1 MSRVGS
7 LEDDVRSSPR
17 SLLVTESRRLGSI
30 GRCASS
36 SSLRSVGPR
45 VRFAGETPWESR
57 DADVSGGSSGPRGF
71 EGGLGSGASARGG
84 LAGEEGGGAGVPLL
98 SDPAPHPLSPFAEP
112 LVEELVL
119 DEGGEGALL
128 SRFDARARRQWAASA
143 EQCFSPRQ
151 VLHYAS
157 VLAVLGVFCLA
168 GARLYN
174 MGFFSPTNDGFP
186 RIVDGAALEPATGA
200 AFLLRA
206 APPVCDGAPPFDLFG
221 VSAWVVRNATAGAV
235 GLYVLN
241 EGEQELASWRKLAS
255 QRDYARLF
263 EQLVQADEPG
273 EQGHAVALRITLT
286 QAEPEPRLLAKA
298 WAAELRPLLRPR
310 VGLVEAERELAAFEA
325 WFPHDAPLPK
335 GLDLWATWDGDET
348 RLLIAAPG
356 GAPAAPP
363 AAPAALG
370 PPELGRAIVKN
381 ELDARGPSLVRLLF
395 RHPAFASG
403 LRSEP
408 SPDAAAQ
415 RREGGRP
422 EQRAALRSVCARLGL
437 RGTPVSSQLRL

>member
-1 MSRVGS
+1 M
-7 LEDDVRSSPR
+7 
-17 SLLVTESRRLGSI
+17 
-30 GRCASS
+30 
-36 SSLRSVGPR
+36 GPR
-45 VRFAGETPWESR
+45 VRFAGETSWDSR
-57 DADVSGGSSGPRGF
+57 DADVSGGSSGPRGS

-112 LVEELVL
+112 LVEELNL
-119 DEGGEGALL
+119 DDGGEGALL
-128 SRFDARARRQWAASA
+128 SRLDARARRQWAASA
-143 EQCFSPRQ
+143 AQCFSPRQ

-168 GARLYN
+168 GAQLYN

-206 APPVCDGAPPFDLFG
+206 APPVCDGAPLFDLFG
-221 VSAWVVRNATAGAV
+221 VSAWLVRNATAGAV

-241 EGEQELASWRKLAS
+241 EDEEELASWRKLAS

-273 EQGHAVALRITLT
+273 EWQQKHMVAVRITLT

-335 GLDLWATWDGDET
+335 GLDLWVTWDGDET

-356 GAPAAPP
+356 GAP

-395 RHPAFASG
+395 RHPIFASG

-408 SPDAAAQ
+408 PPDTAA
-415 RREGGRP
+415 RRRAGRP
-422 EQRAALRSVCARLGL
+422 EQRAALRSVCARLDL
-437 RGTPVSSQLRL
+437 RGTPVSS